1 MPGVGAG
8 AREAEVLNQRLAEKA
23 EVVERLERGRRR
35 LQQELDD
42 ATVDLEQQRQLVSA
56 LEKKQRKFDQVRH
69 LGLATWGTGMLTHA
83 ARHGHCERSVTG
95 DVTAQL

>member
-1 MPGVGAG
+1 MDDSVGCLETAE
-8 AREAEVLNQRLAEKA
+8 EAKRKLQKDLEGLSQRYEEKVA
-23 EVVERLERGRRR
+23 AYDKLEKTKTR

-56 LEKKQRKFDQVRH
+56 LEKKQRKFDQVRR

-83 ARHGHCERSVTG
+83 ARLGHCE
-95 DVTAQL
+95 